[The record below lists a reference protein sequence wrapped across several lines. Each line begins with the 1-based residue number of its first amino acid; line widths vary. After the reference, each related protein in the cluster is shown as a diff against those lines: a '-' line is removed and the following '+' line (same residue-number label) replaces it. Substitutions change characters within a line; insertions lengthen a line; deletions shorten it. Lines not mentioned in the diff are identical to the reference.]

1 MEHCGKE
8 RYVPLAPYKRK
19 DVADVENGKEYR
31 NKTITRLFGGNAR
44 NGCYFLAFM
53 IFSAGMVRDNLFV
66 LFSSSPILVSFPPFF
81 PRLYFL
87 PFPPPY
93 SSLTNFDPKRTGT
106 TKHSSTNPTRP
117 SSQNHTPHWS
127 PRCCSSSAR
136 PSSLVRRG
144 L

>member
-1 MEHCGKE
+1 MDAFLKQADTLVA
-8 RYVPLAPYKRK
+8 RYSPLVDLTKSSLAICLLSIAFNPTAWNIVARNGTYPLPPYKRK

-31 NKTITRLFGGNAR
+31 NKTITRLFGGNTR

-66 LFSSSPILVSFPPFF
+66 FFVSSTPILVSFPPFF

-93 SSLTNFDPKRTGT
+93 SSLTNFGPK
-106 TKHSSTNPTRP
+106 
-117 SSQNHTPHWS
+117 
-127 PRCCSSSAR
+127 
-136 PSSLVRRG
+136 
-144 L
+144 